1 MSRTPSTDTNA
12 SADDTTRLLG
22 MINANWMAQAIRCA
36 CVLGL
41 PEELAYAPQRI
52 ERLAQ
57 ATGCD
62 ADALHRLLRA
72 LVSIEVC
79 AQPEPEV
86 FALAPMGELL
96 LDDAPQS
103 LRAWALL
110 VGGPHW
116 QRWGEL
122 DLSVRTGHSQRRRAG
137 AADGFDYLEGDAAMA
152 ALFHRAMVDLTR
164 RIAPAVV
171 RTITVPE
178 GARIVDVGGGS
189 GELLAHLLAAH
200 PRSSGV
206 LFDLEHALKDAPAVL
221 ERAALGDRCELVAGS
236 FFDGVPAGGDLYL
249 LKSVLHNWD
258 DTRCIELLR
267 QCALAMPRGSR
278 LFAIER
284 LLAERVG
291 QSIQDRSIARSDLNM
306 LISLSGRERGRA
318 DFERLFAAAG
328 LTLTT
333 VDAAGADFHVL
344 EISAGE
350 R

>member
-1 MSRTPSTDTNA
+1 MTN
-12 SADDTTRLLG
+12 DTTIRSGEDTLRLLG
-22 MINANWMAQAIRCA
+22 LINANWMAPAIRTA
-36 CVLGL
+36 CVLRL
-41 PEELAYAPQRI
+41 PEEMADAPQRT

-72 LVSIEVC
+72 LVAIEVC
-79 AQPEPEV
+79 EEPDRGV

-122 DLSVRTGHSQRRRAG
+122 DLSVRTGLSQRRRAG
-137 AADGFDYLEGDAAMA
+137 AADGFDHFDGDPATA

-171 RTITVPE
+171 RAIDVPNR
-178 GARIVDVGGGS
+178 ARIVDVGGGS
-189 GELLAHLLAAH
+189 GELLAHLLVEH

-206 LFDLEHALKDAPAVL
+206 LFDLPHALRDAPAVL
-221 ERAALGDRCELVAGS
+221 ERAAVGHRCELVAGS
-236 FFDGVPAGGDLYL
+236 FFDGVPADGDLYL

-258 DTRCIELLR
+258 DARSIALLR
-267 QCALAMPRGSR
+267 QCARAMPPGSR
-278 LFAIER
+278 LCAIER
-284 LLAERVG
+284 LLPDRVG
-291 QSIQDRSIARSDLNM
+291 NSMHDRSIARSDLNM
-306 LISLSGRERGRA
+306 LVSLSGRERGRA
-318 DFERLFAAAG
+318 EFERLFDAAG
-328 LTLTT
+328 LALTT
-333 VDAAGADFHVL
+333 VDATGADFHVVQ
-344 EISAGE
+344 A
-350 R
+350 RAR